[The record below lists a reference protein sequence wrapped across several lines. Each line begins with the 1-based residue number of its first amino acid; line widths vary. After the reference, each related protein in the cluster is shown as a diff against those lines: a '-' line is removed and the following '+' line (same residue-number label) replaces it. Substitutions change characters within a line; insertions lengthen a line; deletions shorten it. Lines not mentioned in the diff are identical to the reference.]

1 MAHYEIGFYSKTELT
16 PDIWKTIHFLEAL
29 GTQFFTI
36 YGFNENNLMVVPE
49 QNIAINAIQSIPN
62 IIKEGL
68 NTLMKNFTIEQKKNA
83 LKLLDINVYTVDEPM
98 DNDAYYVSDV
108 SSLFI
113 SSQSSETRW
122 HELLDDTLTEALR
135 WTT

>member
-1 MAHYEIGFYSKTELT
+1 MTNYTTGFHSDHELT
-16 PDIWKTIHFLEAL
+16 PDIWKTINFLESF
-29 GTQFFTI
+29 GTRFFTI

-49 QNIAINAIQSIPN
+49 QNIAINALQSTPN
-62 IIKEGL
+62 VIKEGL

-98 DNDAYYVSDV
+98 DNDAYYASDL

-113 SSQSSETRW
+113 SSQSSEVRW

-135 WTT
+135 